1 MASMNVIQAMR
12 QYIIKATQQVSGMK
26 VLILDPDTMSIVST
40 VITQTELLQEEVYLF
55 EKLYSDKRDIVA
67 HLKAVLIL
75 RPTDEVISFLCKEID
90 LPKHCEYYLYFT
102 NMVPMEALKKLAN
115 ADRHGVIKEIQ
126 EFYIDYYAVNNDTWT
141 LNIPNCLSA
150 KADSWPSTLNRI
162 VEGLAAQCL
171 SLKMHPYVR
180 YQKSSPL
187 AQQVAQGLRNRIN
200 SQKETGIWVFNRP
213 QPPLLVI
220 LDRNDDAVTPL
231 LTAWT
236 YQALVHHFVG
246 IENNRINMANIPG
259 VHEDLKIGVTL
270 SPLQDS
276 FYKDH
281 MYSDFG
287 VIGDA
292 IQALSQQLQRQT
304 NSKDK
309 IQNIEDVKKFLTEFP
324 ELKKLSGS
332 VSKHVA
338 LIGEIQRQ
346 TKMRQMFDCSEL
358 EQELSAEHDLEA
370 HVAKMKGI
378 LTGEG
383 RQDEITGQPL
393 PFKPLLKEDAIR
405 LVLLFTLRYESEA
418 AGEIQQF
425 TQILQQRYE
434 LTTAQ
439 QGLVQLIKA
448 YAGVQARSP
457 SVDLFDTN
465 NTLKNLTNTFTK
477 GLVPGSAPQN
487 AFQRHKPLIEKLAQI
502 ISDNA
507 LSDVDFPFAGP
518 VGNQRP
524 VEVLFFIVGGATYE
538 EAALVH
544 KLNQP
549 SNPTKTQYL
558 LGGTSITSPYTFLRE
573 LEQLFLQGG

>member
-1 MASMNVIQAMR
+1 
-12 QYIIKATQQVSGMK
+12 
-26 VLILDPDTMSIVST
+26 
-40 VITQTELLQEEVYLF
+40 
-55 EKLYSDKRDIVA
+55 
-67 HLKAVLIL
+67 
-75 RPTDEVISFLCKEID
+75 
-90 LPKHCEYYLYFT
+90 
-102 NMVPMEALKKLAN
+102 
-115 ADRHGVIKEIQ
+115 
-126 EFYIDYYAVNNDTWT
+126 
-141 LNIPNCLSA
+141 
-150 KADSWPSTLNRI
+150 
-162 VEGLAAQCL
+162 
-171 SLKMHPYVR
+171 
-180 YQKSSPL
+180 
-187 AQQVAQGLRNRIN
+187 
-200 SQKETGIWVFNRP
+200 
-213 QPPLLVI
+213 
-220 LDRNDDAVTPL
+220 
-231 LTAWT
+231 
-236 YQALVHHFVG
+236 VHHFVG

-276 FYKDH
+276 FYKDN

-292 IQALSQQLQRQT
+292 VQALSQQLQRQT

-309 IQNIEDVKKFLTEFP
+309 IQNLEDVKKFLTEFP

-358 EQELSAEHDLEA
+358 EQELSAEHELEA
-370 HVAKMKGI
+370 HVAKMKAL

-448 YAGVQARSP
+448 YGGLQARSP
-457 SVDLFDTN
+457 SADLFDTS
-465 NTLKNLTNTFTK
+465 NTLKNFANTFTK
-477 GLVPGSAPQN
+477 GLTTGVQN
-487 AFQRHKPLIEKLAQI
+487 VYQRHKTLVEKLAQI
-502 ISDNA
+502 ISENA

-524 VEVLFFIVGGATYE
+524 TEVLFFIVGGATFE
-538 EAALVH
+538 EAAVIH
-544 KLNQP
+544 KLNDP
-549 SNPTKTQYL
+549 ANPTKTQYL
-558 LGGTSITSPYTFLRE
+558 LGGTSITSPYTYDNLRCIANS
-573 LEQLFLQGG
+573 F